1 MKPIEK
7 ISAAEVYEMARNLNE
22 IKTTYFN
29 YKILGFKMK
38 KPTSTFWI
46 CFSIIIV
53 GLVFCGT
60 YYLVNKDNGRYQ
72 YESGLIIDKRTG
84 IAKQITVK

>member
-1 MKPIEK
+1 
-7 ISAAEVYEMARNLNE
+7 
-22 IKTTYFN
+22 
-29 YKILGFKMK
+29 MK

-46 CFSIIIV
+46 CFSIIII
-53 GLVFCGT
+53 GLAFCGT